1 MRAAKRSCF
10 CLNGMR
16 RRQLIMGFCL
26 CGLLGSLLAKPVRVE
41 GNLSSIA
48 PVQPSGNQTNVS
60 NSNPPVT
67 PQKEP
72 SRAQLTTQESKPA
85 QQRHQIAK
93 NEESKSRGEQK
104 GEEGIDKEKDG
115 AGKKT
120 VSSLILT
127 VKLALLADTRLFPYD
142 IEVETKSDEVIL
154 SGKVSKEAEKTIAAE
169 IARSL
174 PGVKSVTNKIEIV
187 KDLPDVLENR
197 QDDNITHQVKERF
210 ARSAT
215 LKAASFDVKTEGGV
229 VTLGGSVRFQV
240 FILEAAE
247 AARQVPGV
255 KAVRTDKVRIESE
268 G

>member
-1 MRAAKRSCF
+1 
-10 CLNGMR
+10 
-16 RRQLIMGFCL
+16 MGLCL
-26 CGLLGSLLAKPVRVE
+26 CGLLGSLLTKPAFVEAYQFSITPAK
-41 GNLSSIA
+41 S
-48 PVQPSGNQTNVS
+48 SGNESNVS
-60 NSNPPVT
+60 TSRPPIT

-85 QQRHQIAK
+85 QQRHQTAK
-93 NEESKSRGEQK
+93 NEESKSKGEQK

-142 IEVETKSDEVIL
+142 IEVETKSDEVLL
-154 SGKVSKEAEKTIAAE
+154 SGKVSNEAEKSLATE

-174 PGVKSVTNKIEIV
+174 PGVKSVANKIEIV